1 MERPGGYSSNAHSI
15 LRTGANTTMS
25 GVYSVT
31 VSNSTG
37 CTGTANILVTVHTN
51 PSATLSGTSTICS
64 GGTITINAPAGAA
77 AYSWTGPNGF
87 TATGGPSLI
96 RTNANSTMAGQYK
109 VTVTNTGGC
118 TASAARS
125 VSVSA
130 PTTAA
135 VTPTTSTTSFCSN
148 ANVIFT
154 ATTVGTAYSWTGP
167 GGFTAST
174 AAISAPPVAG
184 QYKVTVTLNT
194 GCIATATRNASIIS
208 APNAV
213 ITGNLNVCVGGTI
226 SLLASGGNSYNW
238 SGPGGYTRI
247 GNSVLRTGATTA
259 MSGTYTVTVTGSG
272 GCKATASVVVTVT
285 ACKNGEDAIAF
296 ETLFAYPNPTNNQ
309 TTITFTAL
317 KAEQMYLSVFAV
329 DGREVAVL
337 FDGMTRKK
345 PLRVCV

>member
-1 MERPGGYSSNAHSI
+1 MSGPNDFTSNSATVTFSNAQADISGVYTVTVTDANGCSSEYEVTVTISTIEGAMITGNTIVCLDDVLTLTASRGTSYEWSGPNGFTSSGPNLVRPDADGTMAGEYTVSVSDGGGCVVVLSTTVTVSGAGFSVSISGINSTTAIVTGTTDVCIGGTINLIASGGNSYVWSGPGGYSSNAHSI

-167 GGFTAST
+167 EGLQPQLPL
-174 AAISAPPVAG
+174 SAHHP
-184 QYKVTVTLNT
+184 
-194 GCIATATRNASIIS
+194 
-208 APNAV
+208 
-213 ITGNLNVCVGGTI
+213 
-226 SLLASGGNSYNW
+226 
-238 SGPGGYTRI
+238 
-247 GNSVLRTGATTA
+247 
-259 MSGTYTVTVTGSG
+259 
-272 GCKATASVVVTVT
+272 
-285 ACKNGEDAIAF
+285 
-296 ETLFAYPNPTNNQ
+296 
-309 TTITFTAL
+309 
-317 KAEQMYLSVFAV
+317 
-329 DGREVAVL
+329 
-337 FDGMTRKK
+337 
-345 PLRVCV
+345 